1 MKILALLFIL
11 TSSLSFAKDQVIKEH
26 TQKELKDEVKTLTQ
40 MNENLSEQVRL
51 LKSLLAVNIKINQF
65 MMNREF
71 DIESLPII
79 GTEELNEQIS
89 LSQEQ
94 KINVAC
100 GHLENES
107 MLLFCEIS
115 TLNQLVSE
123 LPSL

>member
-11 TSSLSFAKDQVIKEH
+11 TTSLSFANDQMIKEP

-94 KINVAC
+94 KINAAC

>member
-94 KINVAC
+94 KINAAC

>member
-1 MKILALLFIL
+1 
-11 TSSLSFAKDQVIKEH
+11 
-26 TQKELKDEVKTLTQ
+26 
-40 MNENLSEQVRL
+40 
-51 LKSLLAVNIKINQF
+51 

-94 KINVAC
+94 KINAAC

-107 MLLFCEIS
+107 MLLFCEVS

-123 LPSL
+123 L

>member
-11 TSSLSFAKDQVIKEH
+11 TSSLSFAKDQVIKEP

-94 KINVAC
+94 KINAAC

-107 MLLFCEIS
+107 MLLFCEVS

-123 LPSL
+123 L